1 MIDEFNVITTFDGER
16 VFEKD
21 NFEFFS
27 LVPIYENTVVSISG
41 AEYELN
47 NKELDMI
54 SALTLSNKW
63 KKEKVN
69 IRVNKP
75 VFIYLVF

>member
-1 MIDEFNVITTFDGER
+1 MSIGIFTFNDGTNYGATYQMYALQQVLSKYDKR
-16 VFEKD
+16 VEVVQYKLEK
-21 NFEFFS
+21 
-27 LVPIYENTVVSISG
+27 
-41 AEYELN
+41 
-47 NKELDMI
+47 
-54 SALTLSNKW
+54 